1 MLKPDKLGKGQ
12 TDVHSL
18 NVSLKKKK
26 ARMSLGVTAHC

>member
-18 NVSLKKKK
+18 NISFKEKKQEC
-26 ARMSLGVTAHC
+26 LLE